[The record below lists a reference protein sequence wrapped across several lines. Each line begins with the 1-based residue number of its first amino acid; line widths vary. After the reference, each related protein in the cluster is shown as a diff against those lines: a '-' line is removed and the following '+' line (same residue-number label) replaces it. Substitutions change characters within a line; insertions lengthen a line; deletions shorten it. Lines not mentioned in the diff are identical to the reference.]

1 MRKKKFL
8 SLTNTNLISYSTEE
22 LLEMIDADILDASN
36 LSLDYAYSVSL
47 SILKKLFLFRNKDFN
62 KFYKIITS
70 KSFRGNR
77 YIYRALSKDDYF
89 SLRDLF
95 NLYKD
100 EDLGSLLDY
109 IFIDNKYLFNEMI
122 IDGNYNLK
130 DIFSYDMMNHFRNSS
145 YRNLLGYLLKG
156 RDKKRV
162 IKALLNKKNNKYIYI
177 VSKMDDMVLSRV
189 EDDKDYFDAVITLL
203 KYSDY
208 RHLIWNYYDRFIK
221 NSRNEAI
228 LNSTVY
234 DKFETVEL
242 KELLHY
248 TFTLMNVIYS
258 SDRVPEIIYDI
269 DNLIKSGNDSKDMV
283 HRAIFGVEGYKKFRD
298 GTFDVMLDFP
308 KVEHEVELINLKV
321 AFFSTIYGLTYS
333 QVEQLVANFL
343 EDDEFK
349 IIESEENIYDT
360 MIAIRA
366 LYGLTLEDKEEI
378 DLYRSVYYKY
388 VKKNGVHATI
398 EIEAMT
404 IVENLMRRMY
414 NNSIEM
420 I

>member
-221 NSRNEAI
+221 NSRNPI
-228 LNSTVY
+228 
-234 DKFETVEL
+234 
-242 KELLHY
+242 
-248 TFTLMNVIYS
+248 
-258 SDRVPEIIYDI
+258 
-269 DNLIKSGNDSKDMV
+269 
-283 HRAIFGVEGYKKFRD
+283 
-298 GTFDVMLDFP
+298 
-308 KVEHEVELINLKV
+308 
-321 AFFSTIYGLTYS
+321 
-333 QVEQLVANFL
+333 
-343 EDDEFK
+343 
-349 IIESEENIYDT
+349 
-360 MIAIRA
+360 
-366 LYGLTLEDKEEI
+366 
-378 DLYRSVYYKY
+378 
-388 VKKNGVHATI
+388 
-398 EIEAMT
+398 
-404 IVENLMRRMY
+404 
-414 NNSIEM
+414 
-420 I
+420 